1 MNQLGVARGV
11 DIQMNELDTCDTSL
25 AWKSMDARH
34 NATTH
39 DAIFPSPFFNFDPM
53 QQVLILRIAQDRS
66 IRDVTQSKG
75 THSLLRIQHEIQYL
89 LTI

>member
-1 MNQLGVARGV
+1 M
-11 DIQMNELDTCDTSL
+11 DELDTCDTSL

-66 IRDVTQSKG
+66 IRDVTQS
-75 THSLLRIQHEIQYL
+75 TRSFLASNTTRN
-89 LTI
+89 TILANDMNKHCNNCE

>member
-53 QQVLILRIAQDRS
+53 QQVLILRIAKIDRYEM
-66 IRDVTQSKG
+66 
-75 THSLLRIQHEIQYL
+75 LLSQKELVPCFEYN
-89 LTI
+89 TKYNTC